1 MLYRVFSLKKPQWDQ
16 GISWTLQHKTCGL
29 GFCLPGTVICL
40 GKSASQVSW
49 EMKTLRSVVLSLA
62 SLWALIL
69 LETSQVRCQQSV
81 QLGMAPDSFDDQYT
95 GCTEEMETDIAPRLL
110 EEEKARHPLLGSM
123 WGNLSAVWAIK
134 KKRLSVPEGFRD
146 EHGIAIL
153 VYTDS
158 SKPLYWELNKAVK
171 EAGVSRDNYMSN
183 FHFKALHYYLTRAL
197 QLLRADCG
205 HLFRRQLFRGVRSI
219 RFEPSGAG
227 VFRFGQF
234 TSSSLD
240 LALARSYGNAT
251 FFTLRSCFG
260 VHIEAF
266 SAIPAE
272 REVLIPMSEVFNVSS
287 FSQEGNRSVFL
298 LHSMNRTCSHYNCA
312 YLGGEKSPECVDNTV
327 AGRSVRVSSNMSPVF
342 VGGIVLVNIAA
353 PKLFANFKLILTL

>member
-1 MLYRVFSLKKPQWDQ
+1 MLKSARCPLIYPLD
-16 GISWTLQHKTCGL
+16 
-29 GFCLPGTVICL
+29 LP
-40 GKSASQVSW
+40 SASQVSW

-62 SLWALIL
+62 SLWALAL
-69 LETSQVRCQQSV
+69 LETSQVRCQQAV

-158 SKPLYWELNKAVK
+158 SKPLYWELNKAVR

-227 VFRFGQF
+227 MFRFGQF

-240 LALARSYGNAT
+240 VALARSYGNAT

-260 VHIEAF
+260 VLIESF
-266 SAIPAE
+266 SAIPSE
-272 REVLIPMSEVFNVSS
+272 REVLIPGSEVFNVSS
-287 FSQEGNRSVFL
+287 FSREGNRSVFF

-312 YLGGEKSPECVDNTV
+312 YLGGECRPALEREQARLGHLGTGTSQSQRKPLNGWPRCDPHLRRE
-327 AGRSVRVSSNMSPVF
+327 VSRMC
-342 VGGIVLVNIAA
+342 
-353 PKLFANFKLILTL
+353 